1 MAACRILGA
10 IIAGRIETMNAL
22 RNALR
27 WGLLALTLQVVPQP
41 WASADAKMVFNRG
54 SSAEPDTLDP
64 HKSAGNTASI
74 VLADLMMG
82 LTTSDAAGEV
92 TLGAAESYT
101 VSPDGLIYT
110 FKLRPNLVWSDGT
123 ALTAEDFVY
132 SLRRVQDPAT
142 AFRYAQW
149 LWAIKNAE
157 AINRGQ
163 MPKEELGVRAADA
176 RTLEITLGAPNP
188 VLLEILTSLAGY
200 PVPRHVV
207 EKFGAEW
214 TAPGNMVSNGAYV
227 LKERV
232 PQTRVTLAKNPR
244 FYDAANVKIDEVNFF
259 PTENLGTVLNR
270 FRAGELD
277 VALNFPPEQLDWLKE
292 NLPKEL
298 HITPNLGVYYFLINN
313 AKAPFTDVRVRK
325 ALSLAID
332 REGMVDKLF
341 PTGVT
346 PAYSLV
352 PPVAAGYPV
361 YKAKVF
367 DTPMPARIAEA
378 RKLLA
383 EAGFGPDKPLK
394 FTLQFDTLE
403 ENRKMAVA
411 MAAMWR
417 PLGVQVELA
426 NSEFRDIQ
434 RRARTGDYEV
444 MRFAY
449 FSPFADASAYLNL
462 YRTKDA
468 SNFAGYSDA
477 AFDAAM
483 REANT
488 SGDKATRAQ
497 AMRKAEEILMES
509 YAIMPI
515 YHYAGRRLVH
525 QYVKG
530 WIDNARNQNLS
541 RYLTVERPE

>member
-1 MAACRILGA
+1 MKLVRTGFWVRLAAAVLIGA
-10 IIAGRIETMNAL
+10 AAL
-22 RNALR
+22 SPA
-27 WGLLALTLQVVPQP
+27 AE
-41 WASADAKMVFNRG
+41 AKVVFNRG

-64 HKSAGNTASI
+64 HKSSGNTASI
-74 VLADLMMG
+74 VLADLMLG
-82 LTTSDAAGEV
+82 LMTSGPDGEV
-92 TLGAAESYT
+92 VPGAAESYT
-101 VSPDGLIYT
+101 VSPDGLVYT
-110 FKLRPNLVWSDGT
+110 FKLRPNLTWSDGT
-123 ALTAEDFVY
+123 PLTAEDFVY
-132 SLRRVQDPAT
+132 SFRRVQDPAT

-149 LWAIKNAE
+149 MWAVKNAE
-157 AINRGQ
+157 AVNRGQ
-163 MPKEELGVRAADA
+163 LPKEQLGVRALDA
-176 RTLEITLGAPNP
+176 RTFEMTLSAPNP
-188 VLLEILTSLAGY
+188 VILEILTSLAGY

-207 EKFGAEW
+207 EKYGTEW

-232 PQTRVTLAKNPR
+232 PQTRVTLVKNSR
-244 FYDAANVKIDEVNFF
+244 FYDAANVKIDEVNFY

-270 FRAGELD
+270 FRAKELD
-277 VALNFPPEQLDWLKE
+277 VALNFPPEQLDWLKA
-292 NLPKEL
+292 NMPKEL
-298 HITPNLGVYYFLINN
+298 RITPNLGVYYFLINN
-313 AKAPFTDVRVRK
+313 AKPPFNDVRVRK
-325 ALSLAID
+325 ALSMAVD
-332 REGMVDKLF
+332 RASMVDKLF

-352 PPVAAGYPV
+352 PPVVSNYTV
-361 YKAKVF
+361 YKAKISEL
-367 DTPMPARIAEA
+367 PMAARLAEA
-378 RKLLA
+378 KTLLA
-383 EAGFGPDKPLK
+383 GAGFGPDKPLK

-417 PLGVQVELA
+417 PLGVSVELV
-426 NSEFRDIQ
+426 NSEFRDVQ
-434 RRARTGDYEV
+434 RRARTGDYDV

-468 SNFAGYSDA
+468 SNFAGFSDLA
-477 AFDAAM
+477 YDAAM
-483 REANT
+483 REANST
-488 SGDKATRAQ
+488 GDIAKRAA
-497 AMRKAEEILMES
+497 AMRRAEEILMES

-541 RYLTVERPE
+541 RYLSVEKPG

>member
-1 MAACRILGA
+1 
-10 IIAGRIETMNAL
+10 MNIMRKGL
-22 RNALR
+22 WL
-27 WGLLALTLQVVPQP
+27 GLLAALLT
-41 WASADAKMVFNRG
+41 ATAMSISTADAKMVFNRG

-64 HKSAGNTASI
+64 HKSSGNTASI
-74 VLADLMMG
+74 VLADLMLG
-82 LTTSDAAGEV
+82 LMSSDPTGEV

-101 VSPDGLIYT
+101 VSPDGLVYT
-110 FKLRPNLVWSDGT
+110 FKLRPNLTWSDGT
-123 ALTAEDFVY
+123 PLTAEDFVY
-132 SLRRVQDPAT
+132 SMRRVQDPAT

-157 AINRGQ
+157 AISRGQ
-163 MPKEELGVRAADA
+163 MPKEELGVRAVDA
-176 RTLEITLGAPNP
+176 RTFEMTLSAPNP

-207 EKFGAEW
+207 EKFGNAW

-227 LKERV
+227 LKDRV

-298 HITPNLGVYYFLINN
+298 RITPNLGVYYFLINN

-325 ALSLAID
+325 ALSMAID
-332 REGMVDKLF
+332 REGMVEKLF

-352 PPVAAGYPV
+352 PPVVSNYTV
-361 YKAKVF
+361 YKAKIA
-367 DTPMPARIAEA
+367 DMPMAARVAEA
-378 RKLLA
+378 KKLLA
-383 EAGFGPDKPLK
+383 EAGFGPDKPLT

-411 MAAMWR
+411 MASMWR

-426 NSEFRDIQ
+426 NSEFRDVQ
-434 RRARTGDYEV
+434 RRARTGDYDV

-468 SNFAGYSDA
+468 SNFTGFTDA
-477 AFDAAM
+477 TFDAAM

-488 SGDKATRAQ
+488 SADMAQRAA
-497 AMRKAEEILMES
+497 AMRKAEEVLMES

-530 WIDNARNQNLS
+530 WTDNARNQNLS
-541 RYLTVERPE
+541 RYMTVERPG

>member
-1 MAACRILGA
+1 MNSVRKGFWPRLY
-10 IIAGRIETMNAL
+10 AGLMLA
-22 RNALR
+22 
-27 WGLLALTLQVVPQP
+27 LLALPFAATD
-41 WASADAKMVFNRG
+41 AAAKMVFNRG

-64 HKSAGNTASI
+64 HKSSGNTASI
-74 VLADLMMG
+74 VLADLMLG
-82 LTTSDAAGEV
+82 LMTSDPAGDV
-92 TLGAAESYT
+92 TLGAAEK
-101 VSPDGLIYT
+101 VDISPDGLVYT
-110 FKLRPNLVWSDGT
+110 FTLRPGLAWSDGT
-123 ALTAEDFVY
+123 PLTAEDFVY
-132 SLRRVQDPAT
+132 SFRRVQDPAT

-149 LWAIKNAE
+149 MWAVKNAE
-157 AINRGQ
+157 AINRGK
-163 MPKEELGVRAADA
+163 MPKEELGVRAVDA
-176 RTLEITLGAPNP
+176 RTFEMTLSAPNP
-188 VLLEILTSLAGY
+188 VILEILTSLAGY

-207 EKFGAEW
+207 EKFGPEW
-214 TAPGNMVSNGAYV
+214 TAPGNLVSNGAYV
-227 LKERV
+227 LKDRV
-232 PQTRVTLAKNPR
+232 PQTRVTLAKNPL

-298 HITPNLGVYYFLINN
+298 RITPNLGVYYFLINN
-313 AKAPFTDVRVRK
+313 AKPPFNDVRVRK
-325 ALSLAID
+325 ALSMAID
-332 REGMVDKLF
+332 REGMVEKLF

-352 PPVAAGYPV
+352 PPVVSNYTV
-361 YKAKVF
+361 YKAKISEM
-367 DTPMPARIAEA
+367 PMPARLGEA
-378 RKLLA
+378 KKLLA
-383 EAGFGPDKPLK
+383 EAGFGADKPLK

-411 MAAMWR
+411 MASMWR

-426 NSEFRDIQ
+426 NSEFRDVQ
-434 RRARTGDYEV
+434 RRARTGDYDV

-468 SNFAGYSDA
+468 SNFAGFSDA

-483 REANT
+483 AEANT
-488 SGDKATRAQ
+488 VADMARRAA
-497 AMRKAEEILMES
+497 AMRKAEEVLMET

-530 WIDNARNQNLS
+530 WVDNARNQNLS
-541 RYLTVERPE
+541 RYLAIEKPE